1 MAGDIH
7 LHPAQVDVGLKFCH
21 WNLNGIIARDRIKIR
36 LIEAYNSIFHYDI
49 IALSE
54 TVINNSVPDEDIFI
68 EGFSKEI
75 FRSDHPSGDKKGG
88 LCIYFKE
95 TLPIKRRKDL
105 ESMQETVVTEITL
118 RGKKIVA
125 IYRSPNQ
132 SSEENLPN
140 VIDNINDLR
149 PHCVILT
156 GDFNCRSNQ
165 WWPGDNW

>member
-1 MAGDIH
+1 M
-7 LHPAQVDVGLKFCH
+7 
-21 WNLNGIIARDRIKIR
+21 NGIIARDRIKIP

-54 TVINNSVPDEDIFI
+54 TIINNSVQDEDIFI

-88 LCIYFKE
+88 VCIYFKE

-105 ESMQETVVTEITL
+105 ETMQETVVTEIIL
-118 RGKKIVA
+118 RRKKIFFVA

-132 SSEENLPN
+132 SSEEFDLFQENLQN
-140 VIDNINDLR
+140 IIDNIKDLR

-156 GDFNCRSNQ
+156 GDFNC
-165 WWPGDNW
+165 